1 MMDHVTLQ
9 DHISIVLM
17 QPRLPENI
25 GAVAR
30 AMSNMGFKDLVV
42 VNPKNFDLNR
52 ISTMATHEA
61 SSVVEHI
68 RLFDN
73 LNDALS
79 TFHYTIGTTA
89 RLGRQRQE
97 RITPKQLGNHILPLA
112 KENNIALLFF
122 SVYRGLCNE
131 DIDFCD
137 ILVNI
142 PTAEFASLNLA
153 QAVMVLCYELFTAA
167 TDFTSETFIPS
178 LATRHEL
185 ETMYEHLKD
194 ALLVIDFINPQ
205 NPDYW
210 MKNFRRFF
218 SRFQLRAK
226 EVKLIMGICRQIHW
240 YGGFRF
246 QQGLNQ
252 HQQCVKY
259 KE

>member
-1 MMDHVTLQ
+1 MMMNHGYLL

-30 AMSNMGFKDLVV
+30 AMCNMGFKDLIV

-52 ISTMATHEA
+52 IHMMATHEA
-61 SSVVEHI
+61 STVVEHI
-68 RLFDN
+68 RIFDT
-73 LNDALS
+73 LKDALA
-79 TFHYTIGTTA
+79 TYHYTIGTTA

-97 RITPKQLGNHILPLA
+97 LLTPKQIGNHLLPLA
-112 KENNIALLFF
+112 KENNIALLFGPED
-122 SVYRGLCNE
+122 RGLSND

-137 ILVNI
+137 ILINI
-142 PTAEFASLNLA
+142 PTADFASLNLA
-153 QAVMVLCYELFTAA
+153 QAVMILCYELFTAA
-167 TDFTSETFIPS
+167 TGVSQETFIPR

-185 ETMYEHLKD
+185 ETMYDHLKK

-205 NPDYW
+205 HPDYW

-240 YGGFRF
+240 YGSFRF
-246 QQGLNQ
+246 QEGLK
-252 HQQCVKY
+252 QQKSQ
-259 KE
+259 